1 MANNGSTAL
10 GILVGGA
17 IGAAF
22 GILFAP
28 DKGSKT
34 REKIANEAILAKEKL
49 ANEAELAKAKISQT
63 ADELKGKAVEF
74 KDQVAVKANLK
85 KQTLDEKVDGIV
97 TDASYKADELIS
109 TLESKL
115 AELKARNKK
124 FQERK
129 IQKTTITPNTTTV

>member
-1 MANNGSTAL
+1 MANNGSTAF
-10 GILVGGA
+10 GILAGAA

-34 REKIANEAILAKEKL
+34 RKKIADEAVLAKDRL
-49 ANEAELAKAKISQT
+49 AKEAELAKSRIYAT
-63 ADELKGKAVEF
+63 AEDLKGRAVDF

-85 KQTLDEKVDGIV
+85 KQTLDERVNGIV

-115 AELKARNKK
+115 EDLRARNKK

-129 IQKTTITPNTTTV
+129 TEKSTPSTTTA

>member
-28 DKGSKT
+28 DKGSNT
-34 REKIANEAILAKEKL
+34 RQRIAEEAISAKDRLAR
-49 ANEAELAKAKISQT
+49 EAELAKARIYET
-63 ADELKGKAVEF
+63 AEDLKGRAVEF

-85 KQTLDEKVDGIV
+85 KQTLEERVDGIV
-97 TDASYKADELIS
+97 TDASYKADDLIT

-115 AELKARNKK
+115 ADLKERNKK

-129 IQKTTITPNTTTV
+129 APKVANTTTV